1 MARAVDTYFARA
13 PNYLQGGGGV
23 LWWAGSEAQ
32 DSGAADHCP
41 HCPQTGSASAPEA
54 LDATLGDLENRA
66 LRSSGRPG
74 PDPTGWVT
82 GPALS
87 SWLSEGWNGV
97 MLASFLSLISF
108 DL

>member
-1 MARAVDTYFARA
+1 MARAVETYLARA
-13 PNYLQGGGGV
+13 PKYIQGGDGV

-32 DSGAADHCP
+32 DRGAADHCPHCP

-66 LRSSGRPG
+66 LWGSGRPG

-82 GPALS
+82 GSALS
-87 SWLSEGWNGV
+87 SWLSEG
-97 MLASFLSLISF
+97 
-108 DL
+108 